1 MCGVIGVISKENRED
16 LGALIAFGLY
26 QLQHRGDFSAGIATI
41 KKLPVSRKIYR
52 HARLIA
58 SEQTVEDFNPLN
70 IEKDEGKVSEVF
82 DQKRL
87 KRLNGFMGIGQVRYP
102 TAGYTKTAEDEKM
115 SAEEQILMRK
125 ANIQPLYTP
134 FSRVAMAHNGDIH
147 NYHELTEY
155 FNDKNLRKSGFNDVE
170 VLLKVFSEEFFTL
183 TDNLDDKE
191 RVEKSVKQVFER
203 VKGTYCVVSVI
214 NNVGLLAFRDYQ
226 GRRPLFYGV
235 KKNDNGDII
244 DYAFASETV
253 ALRKMLF
260 KGTRQEKYADNR
272 EQYEEVKPGEMV
284 LITKDFEFYK
294 KQVAVPDFRPCP
306 FEGSYFAR
314 ASSFINN
321 KRVKLIRRNI
331 MEYMWERF
339 IQTDAYKRILEH
351 KDDIIIVPVPRTA
364 ESAAKYLANKTKL
377 LLGDAIEKNAYAPRI
392 FQQPTQEHRIKQTI
406 ADHFVFEEDVNDK
419 IVILIDDSIVR
430 GTTLTEDIKYLKDV
444 GAREIHIFI
453 TFPAIRHPC
462 MHAVDFHTEQE
473 LIAHGKTLQQIKD
486 ALRLRAEESLIYA
499 TPEDIKKANGY
510 ENINMCNECYRNGEL
525 Q

>member
-1 MCGVIGVISKENRED
+1 
-16 LGALIAFGLY
+16 
-26 QLQHRGDFSAGIATI
+26 
-41 KKLPVSRKIYR
+41 
-52 HARLIA
+52 
-58 SEQTVEDFNPLN
+58 
-70 IEKDEGKVSEVF
+70 
-82 DQKRL
+82 
-87 KRLNGFMGIGQVRYP
+87 
-102 TAGYTKTAEDEKM
+102 
-115 SAEEQILMRK
+115 
-125 ANIQPLYTP
+125 
-134 FSRVAMAHNGDIH
+134 
-147 NYHELTEY
+147 
-155 FNDKNLRKSGFNDVE
+155 
-170 VLLKVFSEEFFTL
+170 
-183 TDNLDDKE
+183 
-191 RVEKSVKQVFER
+191 
-203 VKGTYCVVSVI
+203 
-214 NNVGLLAFRDYQ
+214 
-226 GRRPLFYGV
+226 
-235 KKNDNGDII
+235 
-244 DYAFASETV
+244 
-253 ALRKMLF
+253 MLF